1 MMKSLRF
8 LLLGMMVMLCGSA
21 FAEDIIW
28 QEDFSGY
35 ANGEVP
41 ADGDNSYACVGSGTK
56 IYNEKLAGGESPE
69 LLVGKSGGSFSA
81 KIKLNGKSGDMMLT
95 FKCNQNISVL
105 CHELFANRSDYF
117 PGCSNT
123 GNDYSYPFTVPAGTD
138 EITITFKQ
146 ESSKNARLDNIKVFQ
161 GEAKKAAGLSWGKA
175 STTLTMG
182 KEVTLTLSNENQLPV
197 TFSSSN
203 DSVATIDNNGIIKL
217 IKPGNTTFTAS
228 FAGNDEYEAQEVS
241 VLATVKAAATD
252 STNVN
257 PTPSDSTQVIVN
269 PTYIVAGS
277 IEAIF
282 GSYWNGKD
290 STNTMTQQADSTYIK
305 VYKNVE
311 PINLVQFKVV
321 ENGTNWY
328 PFGTADG
335 NGNKMFKV
343 TETCDVTITFK
354 PSTKQVTV
362 AGSGVVELF
371 PSKLQYSAVYV
382 AGDGTNNFPNGEAWN
397 PSAEANKMKSLGN
410 DVWEIQYDGLAQGEY
425 KLKFTIDGKWD
436 VNFGGYF
443 SNFEDVFYLS
453 NDGEN
458 IGFKLTDSVTNI
470 VVQLYLGR
478 YDATTKEG
486 AYAIIHKLSPINNA
500 ITVDKALELIAAL
513 PDRGVSEEKYYVT
526 GKVQKVTE
534 ISTRYGNATF
544 TMGNDSIHVLT
555 VYRAK
560 GKDDEMITQEDLLKP
575 GDEVTVFG
583 LLQNYVSSAGIRTP
597 EIAQGGQIITI
608 NGKEFKQ
615 ETGNST
621 DSTTVTPTPTNNDA
635 ITVEKALALI
645 DSLADGAKS
654 EEKYYVTGKVQKV
667 TEISTQYG
675 NATFTMGNDSIHVLT
690 VYRAYG
696 KDNVKITNEEL
707 LKPGDEVT
715 VFGLLQNYV
724 RKDSTGNVTVR
735 TPEIAQG
742 GQIITINGKEFKQE
756 TVDDELEIITVEQ
769 ALAII
774 DTLENAAYTDG
785 EYIVEG
791 YVSKFTEAFNTQYG
805 NYTFLLTT
813 IQNDTIAYHALTVY
827 RAKNAMGNK
836 FTEDVLKVGDK
847 VKVQGRLQKYVKN
860 NVITPEI
867 ATGGKILT
875 INGEPTG
882 IYEVKA
888 TRPEDNR
895 IFNLSGQRVAIMK
908 KGLYIKNGRKY
919 LAK

>member
-1 MMKSLRF
+1 MKKLRF

-28 QEDFSGY
+28 QEDWTGYDKNALPSSGNENY
-35 ANGEVP
+35 SET
-41 ADGDNSYACVGSGTK
+41 GSGTK
-56 IYNEKLAGGESPE
+56 IYFEKLAGGESPE

-146 ESSKNARLDNIKVFQ
+146 EGSKNARLDNIKVFQ

-252 STNVN
+252 STHVT
-257 PTPSDSTQVIVN
+257 PTPTDSTQVIVN

-311 PINLVQFKVV
+311 PIGLVQFKVV

-382 AGDGTNNFPNGEAWN
+382 AGDGTNNFPNGAYWS

-425 KLKFTIDGKWD
+425 KLKFAIDGKWD

-443 SNFEDVFYLS
+443 SNFEDVIYLS

-500 ITVDKALELIAAL
+500 ITVDKALELI
-513 PDRGVSEEKYYVT
+513 
-526 GKVQKVTE
+526 
-534 ISTRYGNATF
+534 
-544 TMGNDSIHVLT
+544 
-555 VYRAK
+555 
-560 GKDDEMITQEDLLKP
+560 
-575 GDEVTVFG
+575 
-583 LLQNYVSSAGIRTP
+583 
-597 EIAQGGQIITI
+597 
-608 NGKEFKQ
+608 
-615 ETGNST
+615 
-621 DSTTVTPTPTNNDA
+621 
-635 ITVEKALALI
+635 KA
-645 DSLADGAKS
+645 LADGAKS

-715 VFGLLQNYV
+715 VFGFLQNYV
-724 RKDSTGNVTVR
+724 KKDSTGNVTVR

-774 DTLENAAYTDG
+774 NTLENAAYADG

-791 YVSKFTEAFNTQYG
+791 YVSKFTETFNTQFG

-895 IFNLSGQRVAIMK
+895 IFNLNGQRVMTVG